1 MNTQVEPFSDIRV
14 RKAMQMA
21 LNLDEINQGFFRG
34 SADAIPQG
42 ALSRTSTA
50 ATPFDEWPADVKKAF
65 ENDPAG
71 AEALLDEAGYPR
83 GADGV
88 RFTTEFMH
96 LARYDLNYTELLIS
110 YWDAIGV
117 KVEADV
123 QPLAEFVARR
133 QDRNFELINAEGA
146 GEGNPLIHVKRFI
159 PSTSW
164 NTANADDEWYN
175 AKFAEALA
183 ATTLEEHYTAL
194 GELDMY
200 SIEQFWSV
208 LGPGGSRFALAQPW
222 VVGFN
227 GEAGLGSGALSV
239 VFSRL
244 WFDSSLKP

>member
-1 MNTQVEPFSDIRV
+1 MPSPR
-14 RKAMQMA
+14 
-21 LNLDEINQGFFRG
+21 
-34 SADAIPQG
+34 G

-50 ATPFDEWPADVKKAF
+50 ATPFDEWPADVKKVF
-65 ENDPAG
+65 EYDPVG

-175 AKFAEALA
+175 AKFAEAMA
-183 ATTLEEHYTAL
+183 ASTLEEHYAAL

-208 LGPGGSRFALAQPW
+208 LGPGGAIRSGPAVGRGIQRRGGAGSCRLERCFLAP
-222 VVGFN
+222 VV
-227 GEAGLGSGALSV
+227 
-239 VFSRL
+239 R
-244 WFDSSLKP
+244 

>member
-34 SADAIPQG
+34 TADAIPQG

-50 ATPFDEWPADVKKAF
+50 ATPFDEWPADVKKVF
-65 ENDPAG
+65 EYDPAG

-227 GEAGLGSGALSV
+227 GEAALGSGALSV